1 MSEITT
7 KSLSDG
13 SIIVNDKADGF
24 PLIYKQLPKAAAKIG
39 SIAKEK
45 RSTQGQGQ
53 GFMYRGIDDVLNAVH
68 PVFAELGITPVPQVL
83 RATREERTTKSG
95 GNLIY
100 TILTVAVHFF
110 AEDGTFV
117 KAVVQGEAM
126 DSSDKSSNKAMSAA
140 FKYACFQV
148 LSIPTEEMLD
158 PDATTPEGSVPKSY
172 DCVACGK
179 PFEGFTGKNGKTYT
193 GPQAYHM
200 SENKYGRAL
209 CSECVGKLGVKP
221 LAKE

>member
-1 MSEITT
+1 MDEITT

-24 PLIYKQLPKAAAKIG
+24 PLIYKQLPKAAEKIG
-39 SIAKEK
+39 SITKDK
-45 RSTQGQGQ
+45 RNTQQGYN
-53 GFMYRGIDDVLNAVH
+53 FRGIDDVLNAIH

-83 RATREERTTKSG
+83 RATREERTTKTG
-95 GNLIY
+95 NNLIY
-100 TILTVAVHFF
+100 TILTVAVCFF
-110 AEDGTFV
+110 AEDGTYV

-126 DSSDKSSNKAMSAA
+126 DSADKSSNKALSAA

-209 CSECVGKLGVKP
+209 CQDCVGKLGVRP

>member
-1 MSEITT
+1 MDEISTQ
-7 KSLSDG
+7 SLSDG
-13 SIIVNDKADGF
+13 TIIVNDKADGF
-24 PLIYKQLPKAAAKIG
+24 PLIYKQLPKAAEKIG
-39 SIAKEK
+39 SITKDK
-45 RSTQGQGQ
+45 RNTQQGYN
-53 GFMYRGIDDVLNAVH
+53 FRGIDDVLNAIH

-83 RATREERTTKSG
+83 RATREERTTKTG
-95 GNLIY
+95 NNLIY
-100 TILTVAVHFF
+100 TILTVAVCFF
-110 AEDGTFV
+110 AEDGTYV

-126 DSSDKSSNKAMSAA
+126 DSADKSSNKALSAA

-148 LSIPTEEMLD
+148 LSIPTEEMQ
-158 PDATTPEGSVPKSY
+158 DADQTTPEGSVPKSY

-209 CSECVGKLGVKP
+209 CQDCVGKLGVRP